1 MALKDLLI
9 PILTGAAGAG
19 ASYWFLGT
27 TKSSQGKRSPKEGIE
42 PWAVALGGG
51 LVGYIAGQFISSKL
65 SPAPAAGAGVQA
77 PLTQAAQQPVG
88 EYLDLDRPVRRALP
102 PGPMAPP
109 PQPPKAVVDVRAG
122 GADDSDMLE
131 SYGSFEGVGE
141 DGLGS
146 YGLDVDVDA
155 IDVDA
160 LMKEAGHNRN

>member
-51 LVGYIAGQFISSKL
+51 LVGYIAGQFITSKL
-65 SPAPAAGAGVQA
+65 APAPTAAAGAGVQA
-77 PLTQAAQQPVG
+77 PLATTQSGQG

-102 PGPMAPP
+102 PGPTPAPAKLE
-109 PQPPKAVVDVRAG
+109 QVDVRAAG
-122 GADDSDMLE
+122 SDDSDMLE

-160 LMKEAGHNRN
+160 LMREAGHNRN

>member
-1 MALKDLLI
+1 
-9 PILTGAAGAG
+9 
-19 ASYWFLGT
+19 
-27 TKSSQGKRSPKEGIE
+27 
-42 PWAVALGGG
+42 
-51 LVGYIAGQFISSKL
+51 
-65 SPAPAAGAGVQA
+65 
-77 PLTQAAQQPVG
+77 
-88 EYLDLDRPVRRALP
+88 LP

-160 LMKEAGHNRN
+160 LMREAGHNRN

>member
-1 MALKDLLI
+1 MADLKSLLI
-9 PILTGAAGAG
+9 PIITGAAGAG
-19 ASYWFLGT
+19 ASYWFLGRE
-27 TKSSQGKRSPKEGIE
+27 KSGRAKEGIE

-51 LVGYIAGQFISSKL
+51 LVGYIAGQFITSRL
-65 SPAPAAGAGVQA
+65 ASPNATAGAGVQA

-88 EYLDLDRPVRRALP
+88 EYLNLDQPVRRALP
-102 PGPMAPP
+102 APRSAPQGPAAPGP
-109 PQPPKAVVDVRAG
+109 DVRAHG
-122 GADDSDMLE
+122 SDDSNMLE
-131 SYGSFEGVGE
+131 SYGSFEGAGE